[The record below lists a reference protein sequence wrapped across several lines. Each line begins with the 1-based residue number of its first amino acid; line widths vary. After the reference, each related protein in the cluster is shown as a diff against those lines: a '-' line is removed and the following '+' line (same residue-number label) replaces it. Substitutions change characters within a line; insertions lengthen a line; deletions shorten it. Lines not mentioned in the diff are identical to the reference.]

1 MHSTSFAA
9 FRCFA
14 KGYRLM
20 KTLES
25 SNRSSRLLIQTLA
38 RPFAQQVRFMGGCLA
53 KACRIVTLA
62 ATIVA
67 GGVVAGCTIPSDCGD
82 LDYPT
87 YGGAWQRTRRD
98 SGRVGSVFDPAGARS
113 ATLSSRDLP
122 ESEGD
127 TRSARDSILSTPDLS
142 PFPTGPRGDDDPLRQ
157 PSPSDRQ
164 DPGRLRDLRLED
176 INTKRSRPLP
186 ADLN

>member
-1 MHSTSFAA
+1 
-9 FRCFA
+9 
-14 KGYRLM
+14 M
-20 KTLES
+20 KTLQPR
-25 SNRSSRLLIQTLA
+25 NRSSRILIQTLA
-38 RPFAQQVRFMGGCLA
+38 RQGVEQVRFIGECLA
-53 KACRIVTLA
+53 KAGRVAVLSAMIVG
-62 ATIVA
+62 
-67 GGVVAGCTIPSDCGD
+67 GGVIAGCTIPSDCGD

-122 ESEGD
+122 ESDGD
-127 TRSARDSILSTPDLS
+127 SRSVRDSILSTPDLS

-176 INTKRSRPLP
+176 INTKRARPLP

>member
-1 MHSTSFAA
+1 
-9 FRCFA
+9 
-14 KGYRLM
+14 M
-20 KTLES
+20 KTLEPRRR
-25 SNRSSRLLIQTLA
+25 SNRILIQTLA
-38 RPFAQQVRFMGGCLA
+38 RPVAQQIQFLGECLA
-53 KACRIVTLA
+53 NAGRIA
-62 ATIVA
+62 ALGTAIVA

-127 TRSARDSILSTPDLS
+127 SRSVRDSILSTPDLS
-142 PFPTGPRGDDDPLRQ
+142 PFPTGPRADDDPLRQ

-164 DPGRLRDLRLED
+164 DPGKLRDLRLED
-176 INTKRSRPLP
+176 INTKRPRPLP